1 MAKGDGNQ
9 SLGDFIR
16 SRRTSMGVSLAD
28 AAESSDLDPSY
39 WNKLE
44 NGHYQ
49 NPAPQHLQTIARV
62 LEVPVEDLYGLA
74 GYDIPERLPSFQPY
88 LRAKYNLPQEAVAE
102 LERYFELLRNYYDIP
117 KDQPVF
123 PPKPK
128 SDEELPQ
135 VDNQEASS

>member
-9 SLGDFIR
+9 TLGDYIK
-16 SRRTSMGVSLAD
+16 SRRLSAGLSLAG
-28 AAESSDLDPSY
+28 AAEASDLDPSY

-49 NPAPQHLQTIARV
+49 NPAPQHLSTIAQV
-62 LEVPVEDLYGLA
+62 LGVSVEDLYGLA

-88 LRAKYNLPQEAVAE
+88 LRAKYDLPPEAVAD
-102 LERYFELLRNYYDIP
+102 LERYFELLRNYYGVP

-128 SDEELPQ
+128 T
-135 VDNQEASS
+135 EASDAPEEAA

>member
-9 SLGDFIR
+9 TLGDFIK
-16 SRRTSMGVSLAD
+16 SRRLSAGLSLVG
-28 AAESSDLDPSY
+28 AAKASDLDPSY

-44 NGHYQ
+44 NGHYH
-49 NPAPQHLQTIARV
+49 NPAPQHLSTIAEV
-62 LEVPVEDLYGLA
+62 LGVAVEDLYGLA

-88 LRAKYNLPQEAVAE
+88 LRAKYDLPPEAISD
-102 LERYFELLRNYYDIP
+102 LERYFDLLRNFYGIP

-128 SDEELPQ
+128 TESDGKVSIEE
-135 VDNQEASS
+135 SS